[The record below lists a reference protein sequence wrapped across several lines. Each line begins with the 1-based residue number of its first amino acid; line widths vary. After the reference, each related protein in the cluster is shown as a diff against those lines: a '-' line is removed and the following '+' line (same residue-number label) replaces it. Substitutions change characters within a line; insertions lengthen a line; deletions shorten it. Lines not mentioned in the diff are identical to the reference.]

1 MAGFI
6 KDETP
11 WNGGWVRPNVYC
23 LRAHN
28 ASPMTYV
35 GTNTWIVCGEG
46 EEGPARDLAGSLA
59 AEGAEPQT
67 SQGAKNGAGPLHVE
81 AQTENAE
88 PANAE
93 PEGGAEPVAPA
104 KAGEEAPAPDPAALP
119 PATRPCLV
127 IDPAPE
133 GSHVQ
138 RIREFCQAQNLRV
151 VAIALTHN
159 HPDHTAGAQE
169 LAAATSAPVYARAVT
184 GCFPL
189 PDGPFAFY
197 SAGCS
202 CASEFPEITVFTI
215 AGHSADSVALTL
227 PKEGLAFTGDV
238 VFRHGPTVV
247 FYPDGNLGQYLE
259 TLDSLQALAQSGQ
272 AACFLP
278 GHGYPI
284 EDPISCI
291 EATRAHRLERLDQ
304 IKDALAAGTPA
315 TSEALFSVVY
325 QGVDPRLKPASLRS
339 IRAQLVYLGYPAN

>member
-1 MAGFI
+1 
-6 KDETP
+6 
-11 WNGGWVRPNVYC
+11 
-23 LRAHN
+23 
-28 ASPMTYV
+28 MTYV

-46 EEGPARDLAGSLA
+46 EEGPARDLTRGLA
-59 AEGAEPQT
+59 AEGAGPQ
-67 SQGAKNGAGPLHVE
+67 ALHDAMDGAGPLHAE
-81 AQTENAE
+81 AQAVSAE
-88 PANAE
+88 PSEPADGTDPAATAE
-93 PEGGAEPVAPA
+93 
-104 KAGEEAPAPDPAALP
+104 AGEEHPAAP
-119 PATRPCLV
+119 PRAPRPCLV

-133 GSHVQ
+133 GSHVR
-138 RIREFCQAQNLRV
+138 RILEFCQAQNLRV

-169 LAAATSAPVYARAVT
+169 LAAATNAPVYARAVT

-197 SAGCS
+197 LAGCH
-202 CASEFPEITVFTI
+202 CGSEFPEITVSTI
-215 AGHSADSVALTL
+215 AGHSTDSVALTL
-227 PKEGLAFTGDV
+227 PREGVAFTGDV

-272 AACFLP
+272 ATCFLP

-315 TSEALFSVVY
+315 TSEALFNVVY

>member
-1 MAGFI
+1 
-6 KDETP
+6 
-11 WNGGWVRPNVYC
+11 
-23 LRAHN
+23 
-28 ASPMTYV
+28 MTYV

-46 EEGPARDLAGSLA
+46 EEEPARDLAGGLA

-67 SQGAKNGAGPLHVE
+67 SHPAMNGVGLLHVE
-81 AQTENAE
+81 AQVGSAQAVNAE
-88 PANAE
+88 PADGLE
-93 PEGGAEPVAPA
+93 PEGGAESAAPA
-104 KAGEEAPAPDPAALP
+104 KAGEEEPAVLH

-138 RIREFCQAQNLRV
+138 RILEFCQAQNLRV

-189 PDGPFAFY
+189 PDGPFSFY

-202 CASEFPEITVFTI
+202 CASEFPEITVSTI

-272 AACFLP
+272 ATCFLP

-304 IKDALAAGTPA
+304 IKDALAAGTSA
-315 TSEALFSVVY
+315 TSEALFNVVY

-339 IRAQLVYLGYPAN
+339 IRAQLVYLGYSAN

>member
-23 LRAHN
+23 LRAYN

-35 GTNTWIVCGEG
+35 GTNTWIVCGKG
-46 EEGPARDLAGSLA
+46 EENSARDLARGLA
-59 AEGAEPQT
+59 AEGAGPQA
-67 SQGAKNGAGPLHVE
+67 SHHAMNGAGTLHAG
-81 AQTENAE
+81 AQAMSAESADGLE
-88 PANAE
+88 PADGVELAATAE
-93 PEGGAEPVAPA
+93 M
-104 KAGEEAPAPDPAALP
+104 GEEAPA
-119 PATRPCLV
+119 ATRPCLV

-138 RIREFCQAQNLRV
+138 RILEFCQDQNLRV

-189 PDGPFAFY
+189 PDGPFAFS
-197 SAGCS
+197 SAGCH
-202 CASEFPEITVFTI
+202 CASEFPEITVSTI

-227 PKEGLAFTGDV
+227 PKESIAFTGDV

-259 TLDSLQALAQSGQ
+259 TLDSLQELAQSGQ

-315 TSEALFSVVY
+315 TSEALFNVVY